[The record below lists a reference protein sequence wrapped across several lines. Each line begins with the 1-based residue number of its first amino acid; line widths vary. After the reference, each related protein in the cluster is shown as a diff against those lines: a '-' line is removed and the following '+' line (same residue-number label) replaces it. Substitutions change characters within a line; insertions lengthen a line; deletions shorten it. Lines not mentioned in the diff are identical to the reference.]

1 MGALNLG
8 DQMCD
13 PNPSVFRE
21 KLGVE
26 GSLIIVSHWAGSRV
40 YGTSESQFFL
50 HVLMWLFS
58 HLCNV

>member
-40 YGTSESQFFL
+40 YGTSES
-50 HVLMWLFS
+50 VFS
-58 HLCNV
+58 SCFDVVIFSFV